1 MSQQTTKA
9 NTTGS
14 GVDRAD
20 RMSGAEAVSLYGPR
34 PAVTRLSRRG
44 VLLVTTVG
52 TAVGLMI
59 LVVGLGDGGRKRQ
72 AGGGAEEAAIRPT
85 GPVESVRDLPK
96 DYTFDVRRAAQ
107 GISYEVIPG
116 QPAPATRPV
125 GPSLE
130 EQEERRRLAELRRQM
145 LERQRKE
152 AEQALDSPLVFASA
166 IRGLKTPVSSG
177 SEATTAPAAQAIA
190 SGGMPAA
197 PAGHIHGEAASVPGL
212 GPPDPDTL
220 QVFGLGQNR
229 QHAKEAF
236 LTEAAAVEPYLNKPL
251 LEPVSKYEL
260 KAGSVIPGALVTA
273 INTDL
278 PGEVIGQ
285 VTENV
290 YDSVTGQYLLVPQG
304 SRLLGKYQSLVS
316 NGQNRALLVW
326 RRLIF
331 PNGTSIVLDG
341 MPGTDQA
348 GMAGL
353 KDGVDY
359 HLDKLVTATAL
370 TTAIAYAG
378 NLARN
383 PQTGNG
389 YSSGDVVGDT
399 VAQQANRVGER
410 IIDREL
416 DLQPTITIRAGW
428 PLRVLVNKDIVLAP
442 YTGNKAEE

>member
-1 MSQQTTKA
+1 MSQTTNP
-9 NTTGS
+9 NTTSPGGGNS
-14 GVDRAD
+14 AD
-20 RMSGAEAVSLYGPR
+20 RMSGDEAVSLYGPK
-34 PAVTRLSRRG
+34 PAVTRVSRRG
-44 VLLVTTVG
+44 MLLVTTVG
-52 TAVGLMI
+52 AAVGLVV
-59 LVVGLGDGGRKRQ
+59 LVAGLGDGRRRSS
-72 AGGGAEEAAIRPT
+72 AGGGSEEAAIRPT

-96 DYTFDVRRAAQ
+96 DYTFDVRQAAQ
-107 GISYEVIPG
+107 GISYEMIPG
-116 QPAPATRPV
+116 QPPPSTRPA
-125 GPSLE
+125 GLSLE
-130 EQEERRRLAELRRQM
+130 EQEERRRQAELRRQA

-152 AEQALDSPLVFASA
+152 MEQALDSPVVFATA
-166 IRGLKTPVSSG
+166 VRGVKVRTNDG
-177 SEATTAPAAQAIA
+177 AGATTAPAAQANA
-190 SGGMPAA
+190 MGGMPATPTG
-197 PAGHIHGEAASVPGL
+197 PAHGEAIGMPVAGSA
-212 GPPDPDTL
+212 DPDAL
-220 QVFGLGQNR
+220 QVLGIGQNR

-236 LTEAAAVEPYLNKPL
+236 LTQAAAVEPYLTKPL

-260 KAGSVIPGALVTA
+260 KAGSVIPGALITA

-290 YDSVTGQYLLVPQG
+290 YDSATGQYLLVPQG

-331 PNGTSIVLDG
+331 PNGNSIVLDG

-359 HLDKLVTATAL
+359 HLDKLATATAL

-442 YTGNKAEE
+442 YSGHKTEE

>member
-1 MSQQTTKA
+1 MTEATNA
-9 NTTGS
+9 NANNS
-14 GVDRAD
+14 GPPGEE
-20 RMSGAEAVSLYGPR
+20 RMTGAEAVSLYGPK
-34 PAVTRLSRRG
+34 PAVARISRRG
-44 VLLVTTVG
+44 LLLVTAVG
-52 TAVGLMI
+52 MAVGLMV
-59 LVVGLGDGGRKRQ
+59 LVDGFSDGRRGGRT
-72 AGGGAEEAAIRPT
+72 GARSEEAAIRPS

-96 DYTFDVRRAAQ
+96 DYTFDVRQAAQ
-107 GISYEVIPG
+107 GISYETVSG
-116 QPAPATRPV
+116 QPAPATRPT

-130 EQEERRRLAELRRQM
+130 EQEERRRQAELRRQM

-152 AEQALDSPLVFASA
+152 TEQAFDSPLVFTAAVRGVKVQAAAS
-166 IRGLKTPVSSG
+166 
-177 SEATTAPAAQAIA
+177 
-190 SGGMPAA
+190 AA
-197 PAGHIHGEAASVPGL
+197 PATAPTTELTANSGMSAAFATHGHDAGSSAPVMGT
-212 GPPDPDTL
+212 GDPDAL
-220 QVFGLGQNR
+220 QVFGIGQNR

-331 PNGTSIVLDG
+331 PNGNSIVLDG
-341 MPGTDQA
+341 MPGTDEV

-359 HLDKLVTATAL
+359 QFDKLATATAL

-410 IIDREL
+410 IIDRQL

-442 YTGNKAEE
+442 YAGHKTEE

>member
-1 MSQQTTKA
+1 MSQATNP
-9 NTTGS
+9 NTTSAGGGNS
-14 GVDRAD
+14 AD
-20 RMSGAEAVSLYGPR
+20 RMSGDEAVSLYGPK
-34 PAVTRLSRRG
+34 PAVTRVSRRG
-44 VLLVTTVG
+44 ILLVTTVG
-52 TAVGLMI
+52 AAVGLVV
-59 LVVGLGDGGRKRQ
+59 LVVGLGDGRRRNS
-72 AGGGAEEAAIRPT
+72 AGGGSEEAAIRPM

-96 DYTFDVRRAAQ
+96 DYTFDVRQAAQ
-107 GISYEVIPG
+107 GISYEMIPG
-116 QPAPATRPV
+116 QPTPSTRPA
-125 GPSLE
+125 GLSLE
-130 EQEERRRLAELRRQM
+130 EQEERRRQAELRRQA

-152 AEQALDSPLVFASA
+152 MEQALDSPVVFASA
-166 IRGLKTPVSSG
+166 ARGGKVRTNDG
-177 SEATTAPAAQAIA
+177 AGATTAPAQANA
-190 SGGMPAA
+190 MSEMPATPVGPAHAEAAGMPVGGSA
-197 PAGHIHGEAASVPGL
+197 
-212 GPPDPDTL
+212 DPDAL
-220 QVFGLGQNR
+220 QVLGIGQNR

-236 LTEAAAVEPYLNKPL
+236 LTQAAAVEPYLTKPL

-260 KAGSVIPGALVTA
+260 KAGSVIPGALITA

-278 PGEVIGQ
+278 PGEVIAQ

-290 YDSVTGQYLLVPQG
+290 YDSATGQYLLVPQG

-331 PNGTSIVLDG
+331 PNGNSIVLDG
-341 MPGTDQA
+341 MPGTDQT

-359 HLDKLVTATAL
+359 HLDKLATATAL

-383 PQTGNG
+383 PQTGNA

-410 IIDREL
+410 IIDRQL

-442 YTGNKAEE
+442 YSGNKPEE

>member
-1 MSQQTTKA
+1 MSQATNP
-9 NTTGS
+9 NTTNAGAS
-14 GVDRAD
+14 GD
-20 RMSGAEAVSLYGPR
+20 RMSGDEAVSLYGPQ
-34 PAVTRLSRRG
+34 PAVTRVSRRG
-44 VLLVTTVG
+44 ILLVTTVG
-52 TAVGLMI
+52 AAVGLVV
-59 LVVGLGDGGRKRQ
+59 LVVGLGDGRRRSS
-72 AGGGAEEAAIRPT
+72 AGGGSEEAAIRPT

-96 DYTFDVRRAAQ
+96 DYTFDVRQAAQ
-107 GISYEVIPG
+107 GISYEMIPG

-125 GPSLE
+125 GLSLE
-130 EQEERRRLAELRRQM
+130 EQEERRRQAELRRQA

-152 AEQALDSPLVFASA
+152 TEQALDSPVVFAA
-166 IRGLKTPVSSG
+166 AVRGVKKRANNGAGAS
-177 SEATTAPAAQAIA
+177 TAPAAQANVM
-190 SGGMPAA
+190 GGMPATPTG
-197 PAGHIHGEAASVPGL
+197 PAHGEPVGTPVVGSA
-212 GPPDPDTL
+212 DPDAL
-220 QVFGLGQNR
+220 QVLGIGQNR
-229 QHAKEAF
+229 QHANEAF
-236 LTEAAAVEPYLNKPL
+236 LTQAAAVEPYLTKPL

-290 YDSVTGQYLLVPQG
+290 YDSATGQYLLVPQG

-331 PNGTSIVLDG
+331 PNGNSIVLDG

-359 HLDKLVTATAL
+359 HLDKLATATAL

-442 YTGNKAEE
+442 YAGHKTEE